1 MPNLTISM
9 DEQLIKAARVQAIQQ
24 GTSLSA
30 KIREFVAQY
39 VEAGGQPS
47 QPIKPTPAVKLR
59 VYSGGANGG
68 MMPGIDPCSNK
79 SMLDAADGF
88 LDSSR

>member
-1 MPNLTISM
+1 MSNLTISM
-9 DEQLIKAARVQAIQQ
+9 DDQLIKAARVRAIQQ

-30 KIREFVAQY
+30 KIREFVTQY
-39 VEAGGQPS
+39 VNAMGSPPEP
-47 QPIKPTPAVKLR
+47 VKLANTVRLR
-59 VYSGGANGG
+59 VFSAGPQGG

-88 LDSSR
+88 LDIQR

>member
-39 VEAGGQPS
+39 VASAG
-47 QPIKPTPAVKLR
+47 KPPELVKPVPAVKLR